1 MKKTLIALFAIASL
15 ASAASVAYNDLPD
28 DLKNGVILGQDWNGG
43 ATVESL
49 TGGTVS
55 DNAMH
60 VGSNYYVVTDGGDKS
75 NTNDIGTPWTNL
87 SCGST
92 FTISF
97 DISNVEA
104 SAWNTI
110 FSLASTSYSPQTDQA
125 QLQLQSD
132 GSGNLYLYNT
142 AKTDTWG
149 NPEPNTKYFGGFI
162 VGSDDIP
169 SATNMDLG
177 LTQSDTIGVVTTL
190 TFVSDATNKVFTAY
204 SNGTQIG
211 QWTDWAPTEDI
222 AGLQFGQRYAGGRNS
237 VQDATIDNFTIWNKA
252 LTSTEVAA
260 LIVPEPATASLSLLG
275 LAAMMIRRRR

>member
-60 VGSNYYVVTDGGDKS
+60 VGSNYYVVTDGGDKL

-87 SCGST
+87 DSCGST

-149 NPEPNTKYFGGFI
+149 ILNP
-162 VGSDDIP
+162 
-169 SATNMDLG
+169 
-177 LTQSDTIGVVTTL
+177 TQSILG
-190 TFVSDATNKVFTAY
+190 
-204 SNGTQIG
+204 
-211 QWTDWAPTEDI
+211 
-222 AGLQFGQRYAGGRNS
+222 
-237 VQDATIDNFTIWNKA
+237 A
-252 LTSTEVAA
+252 L
-260 LIVPEPATASLSLLG
+260 
-275 LAAMMIRRRR
+275 